1 MRYRYKQAGCSC
13 LSCVCRRTKTRLNG
27 RKRVDKQQM
36 CVGVTGGWY
45 LWKPGRRASAVTAS
59 EMKVKMKMKMKMEEM
74 VRS

>member
-1 MRYRYKQAGCSC
+1 
-13 LSCVCRRTKTRLNG
+13 
-27 RKRVDKQQM
+27 M